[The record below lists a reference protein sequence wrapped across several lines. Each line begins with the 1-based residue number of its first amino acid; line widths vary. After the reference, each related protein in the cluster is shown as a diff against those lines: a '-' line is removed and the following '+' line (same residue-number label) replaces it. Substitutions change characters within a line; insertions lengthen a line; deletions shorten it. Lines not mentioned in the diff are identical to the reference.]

1 MTGALRTT
9 AKNPVAIAM
18 MGLLIL
24 VFLIL
29 GVGGGGH
36 LSDIFGGTHGDDV
49 VVAGGHSMSARD
61 FQKVFDQNRQR
72 FEEQSKQQVSVE
84 MLVKNG
90 ADKQL
95 LSEIADDE
103 AETEMLSR
111 AGINPDPSLVDN
123 EIKKLPFAF
132 DKVTGQFSERQYT
145 QFLANQ
151 GMTPREAEAELTDQ
165 LTQRHFI
172 VAAQNGFKMPYAF
185 AALNAVIGLQN
196 RDISYFTIPA
206 TSVPQPA
213 PPTDAQLT
221 AFMHEHAQQLM
232 RPEMRIITMAL
243 FSAKALAPTVKVDP
257 ADVQKEF
264 DFKKDTLSA
273 PERRTVIEIPVKSAA
288 QAGQASARLAKG
300 EGPDAIAKSLGAE
313 AVTFPD
319 TPQSAIPDRKVAAAA
334 FALPAGQVSGPVNG
348 DLGMAV
354 LKVVKVTPASAPN
367 FEAARPGIEADLRA
381 RAAQNQAYALSQ
393 KFDDARQSGSSV
405 SDAARKAGV
414 AVLTVGP
421 VTSAGLDG
429 DGKPVTT
436 LTPQILKSAFAR
448 AQGEDGDIEDA
459 GSGEYFAVHIDRVI
473 APSLPP
479 LEEKRALLTQAYV
492 REQVIKALK
501 ARADGVIA
509 QVKKGAT
516 MDQAAAQA
524 GGHVVHQ
531 AGMQRIQ
538 APQYKALGEEFL
550 QGVFTAKPGD
560 VFAAGGDNGL
570 NVVRL
575 DAIRPGDSTAT
586 ARAIQSIAPR
596 LSEAY
601 FQDVMTSLKHGA
613 RRQVKASIN
622 YALAE
627 RTLGVDPSALKGEDG
642 KPVPKA
648 K

>member
-9 AKNPVAIAM
+9 ARNPVAIAM

-49 VVAGGHSMSARD
+49 VVAGGHSMTARD

-84 MLVKNG
+84 MLVKHG

-111 AGINPDPSLVDN
+111 AGVNPDPSLIDN

-132 DKVTGQFSERQYT
+132 DKVTGQFSEQQFT

-151 GMTPREAEAELTDQ
+151 GLTPREAEAELTDQ

-172 VAAQNGFKMPYAF
+172 VAAQNGFKIPYAF
-185 AALNAVIGLQN
+185 AALNGVIGLQN
-196 RDISYFTIPA
+196 RDVSYFTLA
-206 TSVPQPA
+206 ASTVPQPPA
-213 PPTDAQLT
+213 PSDAQLT

-232 RPEMRIITMAL
+232 RPEMRIISVAL
-243 FSAKALAPTVKVDP
+243 FSAKALAPSVKVDP

-264 DFKKDTLSA
+264 NFKKDTLST
-273 PERRTVIEIPVKSAA
+273 PERRTVIEIPVRSAA
-288 QAGQASARLAKG
+288 QGSEASARLARG
-300 EGPDAIAKSLGAE
+300 ETPDAIAKSFGAE

-334 FALPAGQVSGPVNG
+334 FALSAGQVSGPVQG
-348 DLGMAV
+348 DLGMSV

-393 KFDDARQSGSSV
+393 KFDDARQGGSTV
-405 SDAARKAGV
+405 SDAAGKAGV
-414 AVLTVGP
+414 AVLTLGP
-421 VTSAGLDG
+421 VTSTGLDV
-429 DGKPVTT
+429 DGKPVAA

-448 AQGEDGDIEDA
+448 AQGEDGDLEDA
-459 GSGEYFAVHIDRVI
+459 GSGEYFAVHVDRVLP
-473 APSLPP
+473 PSLPP

-501 ARADGVIA
+501 ARADGLVA
-509 QVKKGAT
+509 QIHKGVP

-524 GGHVVHQ
+524 GAHVVRQ

-538 APQYKALGEEFL
+538 AAQYKALGEEFL
-550 QGVFTAKPGD
+550 QGVFTAKPGE
-560 VFAAGGDNGL
+560 VFEAGADNGL
-570 NVVRL
+570 SIVRL
-575 DAIRPGDSTAT
+575 DAIRPGDLTAT
-586 ARAIQSIAPR
+586 ARAVQTIVPR

-601 FQDVMTSLKHGA
+601 LQDVMTSLRHAA

-627 RTLGVDPSALKGEDG
+627 RTLGVDPSAVKGEDG
-642 KPVPKA
+642 KPVSKA

>member
-36 LSDIFGGTHGDDV
+36 LSDIFGGAHGDDV

-61 FQKVFDQNRQR
+61 FEKVFDQNRQR

-84 MLVKNG
+84 LLVRNG

-103 AETEMLSR
+103 AETEMLNR

-132 DKVTGQFSERQYT
+132 DKVTGQFSEEQFTR
-145 QFLANQ
+145 FLANQ
-151 GMTPREAEAELTDQ
+151 GLTPREAEAELTDQ

-185 AALNAVIGLQN
+185 AALNAVTGLQN
-196 RDISYFTIPA
+196 RDVSYFTLAA
-206 TSVPQPA
+206 TSVPQPQ
-213 PPTDAQLT
+213 PPTDVQLS

-232 RPEMRIITMAL
+232 RPEMRIVTLAL

-264 DFKKDTLSA
+264 NFKKDTLST
-273 PERRTVIEIPVKSAA
+273 PERRTIIEIPVKSAA
-288 QAGQASARLAKG
+288 QASQASARLSKG
-300 EGPDAIAKSLGAE
+300 EAPETIAKSFGAE
-313 AVTFPD
+313 AVTFSD

-334 FALPAGQVSGPVNG
+334 FALPAGQVSGLVQG

-354 LKVVKVTPASAPN
+354 LKVVTVTPASAPN
-367 FEAARPGIEADLRA
+367 FEAARPGIEADLRT

-393 KFDDARQSGSSV
+393 KFDDARQGGATV

-421 VTSAGLDG
+421 VTSTGLDG
-429 DGKPVTT
+429 DGKPVTA

-448 AQGEDGDIEDA
+448 SQGEDGDLEDA
-459 GSGEYFAVHIDRVI
+459 GSGEYFAVHVDRVI
-473 APSLPP
+473 PPSLPP
-479 LEEKRALLTQAYV
+479 IDEKRALLTQAYG

-501 ARADGVIA
+501 ARADGLIA

-516 MDQAAAQA
+516 MDQAATQA
-524 GGHVVHQ
+524 GVHVVHQ

-560 VFAAGGDNGL
+560 VFAAGADNGL
-570 NVVRL
+570 DIIRL
-575 DAIRPGDSTAT
+575 DAIRPGDPTAT

-622 YALAE
+622 YELAE
-627 RTLGVDPSALKGEDG
+627 RTLGVDPSTLKGEDG
-642 KPVPKA
+642 KPVSKA

>member
-24 VFLIL
+24 VFLVL
-29 GVGGGGH
+29 GVGGGGR

-84 MLVKNG
+84 LLVRNG

-103 AETEMLSR
+103 SETELLNRS
-111 AGINPDPSLVDN
+111 GINPDPSLVDN

-132 DKVTGQFSERQYT
+132 DKVTGQFSERQFT

-151 GMTPREAEAELTDQ
+151 GLTPREAEAELTDQ

-196 RDISYFTIPA
+196 RDVSYFTLA
-206 TSVPQPA
+206 ASSVPQPA

-232 RPEMRIITMAL
+232 RPEMRIITLAL

-264 DFKKDTLSA
+264 NFKKDTLSS
-273 PERRTVIEIPVKSAA
+273 PERRTIIEIPVRSAA
-288 QAGQASARLAKG
+288 QAGQASARLSKG
-300 EGPDAIAKSLGAE
+300 ESADAIAKSFGAE

-334 FALPAGQVSGPVNG
+334 FALPAGQVSGPVQG

-354 LKVVKVTPASAPN
+354 LKVIKVTPASAAS

-393 KFDDARQSGSSV
+393 KFDDARQGGSTV

-414 AVLTVGP
+414 AVLSIGP
-421 VTSAGLDG
+421 VTSAGLDVE
-429 DGKPVTT
+429 GKPVPM

-448 AQGEDGDIEDA
+448 TQGEDGDLEDA
-459 GSGEYFAVHIDRVI
+459 GSGEYFAVHVDRVI

-479 LEEKRALLTQAYV
+479 LDEKRAILTQAFV

-501 ARADGVIA
+501 ARADGLIA
-509 QVKKGAT
+509 QIHKGAT

-524 GGHVVHQ
+524 GARVVRQ
-531 AGMQRIQ
+531 AGMQRVQ
-538 APQYKALGEEFL
+538 APQYKALGDEFL
-550 QGVFTAKPGD
+550 RGVFTARPGD
-560 VFAAGGDNGL
+560 VFAAGADNGL
-570 NVVRL
+570 DIVRL
-575 DAIRPGDSTAT
+575 DAIRPGDSTGT
-586 ARAIQSIAPR
+586 ARAIQTIAPR

-601 FQDVMTSLKHGA
+601 FQDVTASLKHGA
-613 RRQVKASIN
+613 RRQVRASIN
-622 YALAE
+622 YALAQ

-642 KPVPKA
+642 KPVSKA